1 MEWQY
6 IKRRLMEKAP
16 AQKQHPQRH
25 QRLHPRWYQPQ
36 LTMMMFIMIQYNCK
50 QNFQKDKFT
59 YCIAIG
65 SVMIVKKHQNLNH
78 FDDLEAR
85 CWLVLL
91 ANPCGHICYIIWKI
105 KTLKGKLGET
115 FLSGQSLTPL
125 GEVYYTV
132 YKRVL
137 SSYSPRWR
145 FGVRSVWCWG
155 CKRMTF
161 FIYWMTVALL
171 AFLDALASLDF
182 TLVSEWVSHT
192 LGRVSDLRI

>member
-1 MEWQY
+1 MEWQYIKRRLMEKHLRKNNKIMMEKIMMENAPAQKNKRKRCKMMMEWQY

-78 FDDLEAR
+78 FDDLEAM

-105 KTLKGKLGET
+105 QTLKGKLGET
-115 FLSGQSLTPL
+115 FLSGQSLAPL

-137 SSYSPRWR
+137 SS
-145 FGVRSVWCWG
+145 
-155 CKRMTF
+155 
-161 FIYWMTVALL
+161 
-171 AFLDALASLDF
+171 
-182 TLVSEWVSHT
+182 
-192 LGRVSDLRI
+192 